1 MSGMSRAD
9 RAKQF
14 MPFAALKGFEEAIE
28 RAGKPVVERVIL
40 GEDAQAELDA
50 SLRALRPGER
60 VCITFYQDR
69 EYISLSGPVTGTD
82 GINRRIFLSG
92 RPIPIDDIAAV
103 SPCLP

>member
-69 EYISLSGPVTGTD
+69 EYISLSGPVTGVDT
-82 GINRRIFLSG
+82 NKRLIFLAG
-92 RPIPIDDIAAV
+92 QGVPIDDIIAV
-103 SPCLP
+103 E